1 MMSDT
6 SKKTPKTTAPDEDRF
21 VATGKSV
28 TVIKRPKPQPKTT
41 KRG

>member
-1 MMSDT
+1 MSDIK
-6 SKKTPKTTAPDEDRF
+6 KKTKANPGEERF

-28 TVIKRPKPQPKTT
+28 TVIKKHQPKQ

>member
-1 MMSDT
+1 MSDI
-6 SKKTPKTTAPDEDRF
+6 KKSTEIPGEERF

-28 TVIKRPKPQPKTT
+28 TVIKKPKPKPKK

>member
-6 SKKTPKTTAPDEDRF
+6 SKKTPKTATPGEDRF

-28 TVIKRPKPQPKTT
+28 TVIKRPKPQPK
-41 KRG
+41 KKKG